1 MAHEVELKD
10 LIVQLQEGSRIML
23 QRNELDQLITT
34 GFEPA
39 PDSKK
44 YQPADIQPGLLV
56 VGFGPWPTWSTNVK
70 NAQATAPDEES
81 GLFEPERLFVLR
93 EQYLFLAAP
102 EVAAEAKPIS
112 LGPIHKVWW
121 VGTEHIVQARRVTAR
136 H

>member
-1 MAHEVELKD
+1 MAHDAIELKD
-10 LIVQLQEGSRIML
+10 MIIQLQDGSRL
-23 QRNELDQLITT
+23 AVERTANDELI
-34 GFEPA
+34 GVGYEPGPSAKA
-39 PDSKK
+39 PGL
-44 YQPADIQPGLLV
+44 PADLRI
-56 VGFGPWPTWSTNVK
+56 VGFGPWPSWTTNLANRV
-70 NAQATAPDEES
+70 ATVPDEES